1 MKIALI
7 TGTFFPHA
15 GGVQIEVHNNANQ
28 LKKRGYDVDV
38 FVNKSVS
45 LKNNDYKII
54 KLNYIKL
61 TFLYIFKFYLNLNL
75 NFFFRFFDLRLINLN
90 YNIYHFHF
98 LNFKSLILI
107 EFLKFHQKKIIV
119 TFHGADIQIEKKIN
133 YGFRINEN
141 YDLYLKKVIGKID
154 CFQCISKNIFNDL
167 KKIGIKENKIINISN
182 SIKINKFKKIERKIR
197 LKKTIKLITV
207 GRYAKY
213 KKGFDLLPIFAKKLI
228 DKK

>member
-1 MKIALI
+1 M
-7 TGTFFPHA
+7 
-15 GGVQIEVHNNANQ
+15 
-28 LKKRGYDVDV
+28 
-38 FVNKSVS
+38 
-45 LKNNDYKII
+45 
-54 KLNYIKL
+54 
-61 TFLYIFKFYLNLNL
+61 

-107 EFLKFHQKKIIV
+107 EFLKFHQKNYCYFSWRRH
-119 TFHGADIQIEKKIN
+119 TNRKKIN

-197 LKKTIKLITV
+197 LKKQLNLSRLEDTQNI
-207 GRYAKY
+207 
-213 KKGFDLLPIFAKKLI
+213 KGF
-228 DKK
+228 